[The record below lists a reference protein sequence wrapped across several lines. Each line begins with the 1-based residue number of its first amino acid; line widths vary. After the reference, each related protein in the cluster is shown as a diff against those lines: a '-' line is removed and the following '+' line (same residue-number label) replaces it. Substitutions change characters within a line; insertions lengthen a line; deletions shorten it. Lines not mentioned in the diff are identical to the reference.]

1 MEQLKALTKGRARL
15 KANITRSLAWSE
27 DAQHSNA
34 TRAEVS
40 SRLKHL
46 DTTWKEFTRFGDEI
60 AMLDE
65 VDGYVDPEHDNIFYE
80 EKYLR
85 ADALLSAMFMKLPT
99 TTRSDTTTLRK
110 VSDGAN
116 EIVRGFLD
124 MSAGQRFS
132 FAKENALCYNCLNPG
147 HGVRKC
153 KSTFKCR
160 QCKGQHHSLLHLQRT
175 QQAIGTISQTGEDQE
190 DPSAH
195 ISTATTSHIA
205 QAEGSAAIVCAQG
218 SANSQQSTGWNR
230 STLPTAMV
238 NVRNANGDLVACRL
252 LLDTGSELSYI
263 SERCIQTLG
272 LARTPSRI
280 LVTGI
285 SSIKADTT
293 RGCITISIQSRIS
306 QDQLVVQAHVLGK
319 ITSSLERQ
327 AIDASAL
334 RVFNDL
340 QLADSQ
346 FSTNA
351 PIDILLGSE
360 HVWSVITGR
369 KIYDDKGKLIAISSI
384 FGWVIT
390 SLLSSRACSATAF
403 TTTIDIDAYLRRFWE
418 LESIQRKAEVQPED
432 EEVEKHFLATHTR
445 DKQGK
450 YIVELPFKVSE
461 TQFADTLQ
469 GALQRFKSVERRL
482 AQNHQLRNDYVKFM
496 REYQE
501 LGHMREISPSE
512 IPKGRNFYLPHH
524 PVLGRKLRVVFDGS
538 YQDAKG
544 MALND
549 TLSIGPSIQRDLFA
563 VCLRFRMYKYVFSA
577 DIVKMFRQ
585 IWGSEKHR
593 DYQRIVWREDPSD
606 PIKHFQLCTV
616 TYGTSCAPFVAVRVL
631 EQLAA
636 DHKHE
641 FPNAAK
647 IVLEDFYVDDV
658 LTGANSEDE
667 LLRNRDELVQ
677 LMSCA
682 NLELGKWVSN
692 TKRIK
697 SEDNTDSSQS
707 PVKVLGLH
715 WHPGEDTLSCNVNL
729 SKDPRCTKRQVLSD
743 VSRIFDP
750 LCLLA
755 PIVVQFKILFQIL
768 WLLNLNWDD
777 ELPSKLANNWLKW
790 RADLDNLHKLQI
802 PRLVKSDKQRIELHG
817 FSDASTKAYSAV
829 VYSRVV
835 NDDGTISVA
844 ILAAK
849 TRVAPLKQQSLPR
862 LELCG
867 ALLLSQLLQSIKAG
881 LMNNDVTIYAW
892 SDSTIVLSWLSY
904 LPAQLNTFVGNR
916 TSEIL
921 ETIPK
926 HAWRHVDS
934 KSNPADCA
942 SRGLGVSELIDFQ
955 LWWKGP
961 SWPRDKEQ
969 FLERLNNTHNCTS
982 LSDKRIQ
989 DEVKTTCLAAQT
1001 NVTTDNPWDKLLN
1014 RNSSWLKLIHTL
1026 AYVLRFIHRMKHPSS
1041 KQISNSL
1048 TFDEIKAARI
1058 RWLQHAQAGFQQ
1070 EIQLL
1075 RANKALGNQSQLVKI
1090 SPIIDKD
1097 NLLRVGGRIQPLRL
1111 SAEAKHQQRPKWTT
1125 TTPNISIGSVALVK
1139 EFNTPPALWHLA
1151 KVIGSFQGKDN
1162 MVQAVRI
1169 IRLKTRPIT
1178 KIAKLLSSE
1187 TVFQD
1192 PELATKTVGFP
1203 LGLFRPW
1210 NYAPRSPI
1218 IST

>member
-40 SRLKHL
+40 SRLEHL
-46 DTTWKEFTRFGDEI
+46 NTIWKDFTRFGDEI

-65 VDGYVDPEHDNIFYE
+65 VDGYVDPENDNIFYE

-85 ADALLSAMFMKLPT
+85 AHALLSAMAANLVRHLAITDSAYNTAWERLNERYNRPRHIVNSLLEQFMKLPT
-99 TTRSDTTTLRK
+99 TTRSDTATLRK

-116 EIVRGFLD
+116 EIVRGLDAIEETGRDCGIIYLTLEKLDADTRRRWIERSVETDSPTLEEFFKFLDARCEELELSKRETIGGKTTASIGDKTRKVTHSLVVLEGNKCSKCHSTEHRLYGCQQFLD

-175 QQAIGTISQTGEDQE
+175 QQAIGTIAQTGEDQE
-190 DPSAH
+190 DPSAN
-195 ISTATTSHIA
+195 ISTVTTSHIA

-238 NVRNANGDLVACRL
+238 NVRNAKGDLVACRL

-280 LVTGI
+280 LITGI
-285 SSIKADTT
+285 SSTKADTT
-293 RGCITISIQSRIS
+293 RGCSTISIQSRIS

-334 RVFNDL
+334 RGFNDL

-390 SLLSSRACSATAF
+390 SLLSSRACSATAL

-445 DKQGK
+445 DKQ
-450 YIVELPFKVSE
+450 
-461 TQFADTLQ
+461 DTLQ
-469 GALQRFKSVERRL
+469 GAQQRFKSVERRL
-482 AQNHQLRNDYVKFM
+482 AQNQQLRNDYVKFM

-501 LGHMREISPSE
+501 LGYIREIPPSE

-524 PVLGRKLRVVFDGS
+524 PVLGRKLRVVFDAS

-544 MALND
+544 MALKD

-585 IWGSEKHR
+585 IWVSEKHR

-616 TYGTSCAPFVAVRVL
+616 TYGTSCAPFLAVRVL

-667 LLRNRDELVQ
+667 LLRNRDELVR

-697 SEDNTDSSQS
+697 PKDNTDSSQS
-707 PVKVLGLH
+707 PVKVLGLQ
-715 WHPGEDTLSCNVNL
+715 WHPGEDTLSYNVNL
-729 SKDPRCTKRQVLSD
+729 SK
-743 VSRIFDP
+743 
-750 LCLLA
+750 
-755 PIVVQFKILFQIL
+755 
-768 WLLNLNWDD
+768 
-777 ELPSKLANNWLKW
+777 
-790 RADLDNLHKLQI
+790 
-802 PRLVKSDKQRIELHG
+802 
-817 FSDASTKAYSAV
+817 YS
-829 VYSRVV
+829 SRVV

-844 ILAAK
+844 IPGAK

-881 LMNNDVTIYAW
+881 LMNND
-892 SDSTIVLSWLSY
+892 
-904 LPAQLNTFVGNR
+904 
-916 TSEIL
+916 
-921 ETIPK
+921 
-926 HAWRHVDS
+926 
-934 KSNPADCA
+934 
-942 SRGLGVSELIDFQ
+942 
-955 LWWKGP
+955 
-961 SWPRDKEQ
+961 
-969 FLERLNNTHNCTS
+969 
-982 LSDKRIQ
+982 
-989 DEVKTTCLAAQT
+989 
-1001 NVTTDNPWDKLLN
+1001 
-1014 RNSSWLKLIHTL
+1014 
-1026 AYVLRFIHRMKHPSS
+1026 
-1041 KQISNSL
+1041 
-1048 TFDEIKAARI
+1048 IKAARI
-1058 RWLQHAQAGFQQ
+1058 RWLQQAQAGFQQ

-1090 SPIIDKD
+1090 LPIIDKD
-1097 NLLRVGGRIQPLRL
+1097 NLLRRCARQGVQ
-1111 SAEAKHQQRPKWTT
+1111 HTT
-1125 TTPNISIGSVALVK
+1125 SIMATSEGDRHLTRKGQYGSSSQDH
-1139 EFNTPPALWHLA
+1139 PAQNPA
-1151 KVIGSFQGKDN
+1151 N
-1162 MVQAVRI
+1162 
-1169 IRLKTRPIT
+1169 
-1178 KIAKLLSSE
+1178 
-1187 TVFQD
+1187 
-1192 PELATKTVGFP
+1192 
-1203 LGLFRPW
+1203 
-1210 NYAPRSPI
+1210 N
-1218 IST
+1218 

>member
-1 MEQLKALTKGRARL
+1 
-15 KANITRSLAWSE
+15 
-27 DAQHSNA
+27 
-34 TRAEVS
+34 
-40 SRLKHL
+40 
-46 DTTWKEFTRFGDEI
+46 
-60 AMLDE
+60 
-65 VDGYVDPEHDNIFYE
+65 
-80 EKYLR
+80 
-85 ADALLSAMFMKLPT
+85 
-99 TTRSDTTTLRK
+99 
-110 VSDGAN
+110 
-116 EIVRGFLD
+116 
-124 MSAGQRFS
+124 MSAGQRVS
-132 FAKENALCYNCLNPG
+132 FAKENALYYNCLKPG
-147 HGVRKC
+147 HGVRKR

-175 QQAIGTISQTGEDQE
+175 QQAIGTIAQTGEDQE

-195 ISTATTSHIA
+195 STVTTSHIA
-205 QAEGSAAIVCAQG
+205 QAEGSTAIVCAQG
-218 SANSQQSTGWNR
+218 TANIQQSTGWNR

-285 SSIKADTT
+285 SSTKADTT
-293 RGCITISIQSRIS
+293 RGCSTISIQSRIS
-306 QDQLVVQAHVLGK
+306 QDQLVVQSHVLGK

-327 AIDASAL
+327 TIDASVL
-334 RVFNDL
+334 LVFNDL

-390 SLLSSRACSATAF
+390 SLLSSRACSATALK
-403 TTTIDIDAYLRRFWE
+403 TTIDIDAYLRRFWE

-445 DKQGK
+445 DEQGK

-469 GALQRFKSVERRL
+469 AALQRFKSVERRL
-482 AQNHQLRNDYVKFM
+482 AQNQQLCNDYVKSM

-501 LGHMREISPSE
+501 LGHMQEISPSE

-538 YQDAKG
+538 YRDAKG

-549 TLSIGPSIQRDLFA
+549 TLSIGP
-563 VCLRFRMYKYVFSA
+563 
-577 DIVKMFRQ
+577 
-585 IWGSEKHR
+585 
-593 DYQRIVWREDPSD
+593 
-606 PIKHFQLCTV
+606 T
-616 TYGTSCAPFVAVRVL
+616 VRVL

-647 IVLEDFYVDDV
+647 IVLEDLYVDDV

-692 TKRIK
+692 TKCIE
-697 SEDNTDSSQS
+697 SEDNPNSSQS

-715 WHPGEDTLSCNVNL
+715 WHPGEDTLSYNVNL
-729 SKDPRCTKRQVLSD
+729 SKDPRCTKRQVLTD
-743 VSRIFDP
+743 VSP
-750 LCLLA
+750 
-755 PIVVQFKILFQIL
+755 
-768 WLLNLNWDD
+768 
-777 ELPSKLANNWLKW
+777 NNWLKW

-849 TRVAPLKQQSLPR
+849 TRVASLKQQSLPR

-904 LPAQLNTFVGNR
+904 LPAQLKTFVGNR

-921 ETIPK
+921 ETISK

-955 LWWKGP
+955 LWWNGP
-961 SWPRDKEQ
+961 SWLRDKDQ
-969 FLERLNNTHNCTS
+969 FLVKLNNTHNSTS

-989 DEVKTTCLAAQT
+989 EEVKSNCLAAQT
-1001 NVTTDNPWDKLLN
+1001 TVTTDNPWDKLLN

-1041 KQISNSL
+1041 KQTSNSL

-1058 RWLQHAQAGFQQ
+1058 RWLHHAQNGFQQ

-1075 RANKALGNQSQLVKI
+1075 RANKALGNQSPLVQL

-1097 NLLRVGGRIQPLRL
+1097 NLLKVGGQIQPLQL
-1111 SAEAKHQQRPKWTT
+1111 SAEAKYQKRPRWTT

-1139 EFNTPPALWHLA
+1139 ESNTLPSLWHLA
-1151 KVIGSFQGKDN
+1151 KVIGTFQGKDN
-1162 MVQAVRI
+1162 M
-1169 IRLKTRPIT
+1169 L
-1178 KIAKLLSSE
+1178 
-1187 TVFQD
+1187 
-1192 PELATKTVGFP
+1192 
-1203 LGLFRPW
+1203 
-1210 NYAPRSPI
+1210 
-1218 IST
+1218 

>member
-1 MEQLKALTKGRARL
+1 
-15 KANITRSLAWSE
+15 
-27 DAQHSNA
+27 
-34 TRAEVS
+34 
-40 SRLKHL
+40 
-46 DTTWKEFTRFGDEI
+46 
-60 AMLDE
+60 
-65 VDGYVDPEHDNIFYE
+65 
-80 EKYLR
+80 
-85 ADALLSAMFMKLPT
+85 
-99 TTRSDTTTLRK
+99 
-110 VSDGAN
+110 
-116 EIVRGFLD
+116 
-124 MSAGQRFS
+124 
-132 FAKENALCYNCLNPG
+132 
-147 HGVRKC
+147 
-153 KSTFKCR
+153 
-160 QCKGQHHSLLHLQRT
+160 
-175 QQAIGTISQTGEDQE
+175 
-190 DPSAH
+190 
-195 ISTATTSHIA
+195 
-205 QAEGSAAIVCAQG
+205 
-218 SANSQQSTGWNR
+218 
-230 STLPTAMV
+230 
-238 NVRNANGDLVACRL
+238 
-252 LLDTGSELSYI
+252 
-263 SERCIQTLG
+263 
-272 LARTPSRI
+272 
-280 LVTGI
+280 
-285 SSIKADTT
+285 
-293 RGCITISIQSRIS
+293 
-306 QDQLVVQAHVLGK
+306 
-319 ITSSLERQ
+319 
-327 AIDASAL
+327 
-334 RVFNDL
+334 
-340 QLADSQ
+340 
-346 FSTNA
+346 
-351 PIDILLGSE
+351 
-360 HVWSVITGR
+360 
-369 KIYDDKGKLIAISSI
+369 
-384 FGWVIT
+384 
-390 SLLSSRACSATAF
+390 
-403 TTTIDIDAYLRRFWE
+403 
-418 LESIQRKAEVQPED
+418 
-432 EEVEKHFLATHTR
+432 
-445 DKQGK
+445 
-450 YIVELPFKVSE
+450 
-461 TQFADTLQ
+461 
-469 GALQRFKSVERRL
+469 
-482 AQNHQLRNDYVKFM
+482 M

-585 IWGSEKHR
+585 IWVSEKHR

-616 TYGTSCAPFVAVRVL
+616 TYGTSCAPFLAVRVL

-697 SEDNTDSSQS
+697 PKDNTDSSQS

-715 WHPGEDTLSCNVNL
+715 WHPGEDTLSYNVNL

-750 LCLLA
+750 LGLLA
-755 PIVVQFKILFQIL
+755 PIVVQFKILFQKL

-777 ELPSKLANNWLKW
+777 ELPSKLADNWLKW

-802 PRLVKSDKQRIELHG
+802 PRLVKSDTQKIELHG

-904 LPAQLNTFVGNR
+904 LPAQLKTFVGNR

-961 SWPRDKEQ
+961 SWLRDKDQ
-969 FLERLNNTHNCTS
+969 FLVKLNNTHNCTS

-989 DEVKTTCLAAQT
+989 GEVKSNCLAAQT
-1001 NVTTDNPWDKLLN
+1001 TVTTDNPWDKLLN

-1026 AYVLRFIHRMKHPSS
+1026 AYVLRFIHRMKHPPS
-1041 KQISNSL
+1041 KETSNSL

-1058 RWLQHAQAGFQQ
+1058 WWLQHAQAGFQQ
-1070 EIQLL
+1070 EFQLL
-1075 RANKALGNQSQLVKI
+1075 RANKALGNQSQLVKL

-1097 NLLRVGGRIQPLRL
+1097 NLLRVGGRIQHSQL
-1111 SAEAKHQQRPKWTT
+1111 SAEAKHPILLPKNHRITYLIIEHEHRFNLHPGVSSLFVIVRQRYWIFGARNLIRKITHNCLACFRQRYNTMHQRMADLPSVRITQALPFVNTGCDYAGPILLKDAKVRKPRISKGYICLFVCMVTSAIHLELATDLSTETFLAALRRFFSIRGKCNHMYTDNGTNFIGAKRSLDEMQQLLSSSQHKDQIVNTLADEGIQWTFIPPRAPHWGGKWESAVRCVKLHLRRVIGNTTLTYEQMRTLLAQISAVVNSRPLCYTSDTDDSYLSPAHFLIGRPFTTIPEADLGHIPVGRLGYWQSIQSMYQGFWKQWHQEYLTSLQQRPKWTT
-1125 TTPNISIGSVALVK
+1125 TTPNISIGSVVLVK
-1139 EFNTPPALWHLA
+1139 ESNTPPSSWHLG
-1151 KVIGSFQGKDN
+1151 KVIDTFQGKDN
-1162 MVQAVRI
+1162 MVRAVRI
-1169 IRLKTRPIT
+1169 KTAAGELTRPIT
-1178 KIAKLLSSE
+1178 KIAKLPSSE
-1187 TVFQD
+1187 TVFQGG
-1192 PELATKTVGFP
+1192 PGC
-1203 LGLFRPW
+1203 LGT
-1210 NYAPRSPI
+1210 I
-1218 IST
+1218 ET

>member
-1 MEQLKALTKGRARL
+1 MKAF
-15 KANITRSLAWSE
+15 I
-27 DAQHSNA
+27 
-34 TRAEVS
+34 
-40 SRLKHL
+40 
-46 DTTWKEFTRFGDEI
+46 
-60 AMLDE
+60 
-65 VDGYVDPEHDNIFYE
+65 
-80 EKYLR
+80 
-85 ADALLSAMFMKLPT
+85 
-99 TTRSDTTTLRK
+99 
-110 VSDGAN
+110 
-116 EIVRGFLD
+116 
-124 MSAGQRFS
+124 
-132 FAKENALCYNCLNPG
+132 
-147 HGVRKC
+147 
-153 KSTFKCR
+153 
-160 QCKGQHHSLLHLQRT
+160 
-175 QQAIGTISQTGEDQE
+175 E
-190 DPSAH
+190 DPKKM
-195 ISTATTSHIA
+195 
-205 QAEGSAAIVCAQG
+205 G
-218 SANSQQSTGWNR
+218 
-230 STLPTAMV
+230 
-238 NVRNANGDLVACRL
+238 
-252 LLDTGSELSYI
+252 
-263 SERCIQTLG
+263 
-272 LARTPSRI
+272 
-280 LVTGI
+280 
-285 SSIKADTT
+285 
-293 RGCITISIQSRIS
+293 
-306 QDQLVVQAHVLGK
+306 
-319 ITSSLERQ
+319 
-327 AIDASAL
+327 
-334 RVFNDL
+334 
-340 QLADSQ
+340 
-346 FSTNA
+346 
-351 PIDILLGSE
+351 
-360 HVWSVITGR
+360 
-369 KIYDDKGKLIAISSI
+369 
-384 FGWVIT
+384 
-390 SLLSSRACSATAF
+390 ATAL

-432 EEVEKHFLATHTR
+432 EEVEKHFRATHTR
-445 DKQGK
+445 DEQGK

-482 AQNHQLRNDYVKFM
+482 AQNQQLRNDYVKFM

-501 LGHMREISPSE
+501 LGHMREISPLE

-585 IWGSEKHR
+585 IWVSEKHR

-616 TYGTSCAPFVAVRVL
+616 TYGTSCAPFLAVRVV

-697 SEDNTDSSQS
+697 PKDNTDSSQS

-715 WHPGEDTLSCNVNL
+715 WHPGEDTLSYNVNL

-743 VSRIFDP
+743 VSH
-750 LCLLA
+750 
-755 PIVVQFKILFQIL
+755 
-768 WLLNLNWDD
+768 
-777 ELPSKLANNWLKW
+777 NWLKW

-802 PRLVKSDKQRIELHG
+802 PRLVKSDTQKIELHG

-829 VYSRVV
+829 VYSRLV

-904 LPAQLNTFVGNR
+904 LPAQLKTFVGNR

-961 SWPRDKEQ
+961 SWLRDKDQ
-969 FLERLNNTHNCTS
+969 FLVKLNNTHNCTS

-989 DEVKTTCLAAQT
+989 GEVKSNCLAAQT
-1001 NVTTDNPWDKLLN
+1001 TVTTDNPWDKLLN

-1041 KQISNSL
+1041 KQTSNSL
-1048 TFDEIKAARI
+1048 SFDEIKAARI

-1070 EIQLL
+1070 EFQLL
-1075 RANKALGNQSQLVKI
+1075 RANKALGNQSQLVKL

-1097 NLLRVGGRIQPLRL
+1097 NLLRVGGRIQHSQL
-1111 SAEAKHQQRPKWTT
+1111 SAEAKHPILLPKNHRITYLIIEHEHRFNLHPGVSSLFVIVRQRYWIFGARNLIRKITHNCLACFRQRYNTMHQRMADLPSVRITQALPFVNTGCDYAGPILLKDAKVRKPRISKGYICLFVCIVTSAIHLELATDLSTETFLAALRRFFSIRGKCNRMYSDNGTNFIGAKRSLDEMQQLLSSSQHKDQIVNTLADEGIQWTFIPPRAPHWGGKCESAVRCVKLHLRRVIGNTTLTYEQMRTFLAQISAVVNSRPLCYTSDTDDTYLSPAHFLIGRPFTTIPEADLGHIPVGRLGYWQSIQSMYQGFWKQWLQEYLTSLQQRPKWTT
-1125 TTPNISIGSVALVK
+1125 TTPNILIGSVVLVK
-1139 EFNTPPALWHLA
+1139 ESNTPPASWHLA
-1151 KVIGSFQGKDN
+1151 KVIDTFQGKDN
-1162 MVQAVRI
+1162 MVRAVRI
-1169 IRLKTRPIT
+1169 KMAAGEVTRPIT
-1178 KIAKLLSSE
+1178 KIAKLPSSE
-1187 TVFQD
+1187 TVFQ
-1192 PELATKTVGFP
+1192 GGQGC
-1203 LGLFRPW
+1203 LGT
-1210 NYAPRSPI
+1210 I
-1218 IST
+1218 ET

>member
-15 KANITRSLAWSE
+15 KANITRSLAWAE

-46 DTTWKEFTRFGDEI
+46 DTTWKEFNRFGDEI

-85 ADALLSAMFMKLPT
+85 ADALLSAMAANLVRHLAITDSAYNTVWERLNERYNRPRHIVNSLLEQFMKLPT

-116 EIVRGFLD
+116 EIVRGLDAIEETGRDCWIIYLTLEKLDADTRRRWIERSVETDSPTLEEFFKFLDARCEELELSKRETIGGKTTASIGDKTRKVTHSLVVLEGNKCSKCHSTEHRLYGCQQFLD

-132 FAKENALCYNCLNPG
+132 FAKENALCYNCLKPG

-175 QQAIGTISQTGEDQE
+175 QQAIGTIAQTGEDQE
-190 DPSAH
+190 DPSAN
-195 ISTATTSHIA
+195 ISTVTTSHIA
-205 QAEGSAAIVCAQG
+205 QAEGSAAMVCAQG

-238 NVRNANGDLVACRL
+238 NVRNAKGDLVACRL

-285 SSIKADTT
+285 SSTKADTT
-293 RGCITISIQSRIS
+293 RGCSTISIQSRIS

-390 SLLSSRACSATAF
+390 SLLSSRACSATAL

-445 DKQGK
+445 DKQ
-450 YIVELPFKVSE
+450 
-461 TQFADTLQ
+461 DTLQ
-469 GALQRFKSVERRL
+469 GALQRFKSVKRRL
-482 AQNHQLRNDYVKFM
+482 AQNQQLRNDYVKFV
-496 REYQE
+496 REYLE
-501 LGHMREISPSE
+501 LGHIREIPPSE

-585 IWGSEKHR
+585 IWVSEKHR

-606 PIKHFQLCTV
+606 TIKHFQLCTV
-616 TYGTSCAPFVAVRVL
+616 TYGTSCAPFLAVRVL

-647 IVLEDFYVDDV
+647 IVLEDLYVNDV

-692 TKRIK
+692 TKRIQ

-715 WHPGEDTLSCNVNL
+715 WHPEEDTLSYNVNL
-729 SKDPRCTKRQVLSD
+729 SKYP
-743 VSRIFDP
+743 SRM
-750 LCLLA
+750 
-755 PIVVQFKILFQIL
+755 
-768 WLLNLNWDD
+768 
-777 ELPSKLANNWLKW
+777 
-790 RADLDNLHKLQI
+790 
-802 PRLVKSDKQRIELHG
+802 
-817 FSDASTKAYSAV
+817 
-829 VYSRVV
+829 V

-904 LPAQLNTFVGNR
+904 LPAQLKTFVGNR

-942 SRGLGVSELIDFQ
+942 SRGLGVFELIDFQ

-961 SWPRDKEQ
+961 SWLR
-969 FLERLNNTHNCTS
+969 
-982 LSDKRIQ
+982 DKRIQ

-1001 NVTTDNPWDKLLN
+1001 NVTTDNPWNKLLN

-1041 KQISNSL
+1041 KQTSNSL

-1097 NLLRVGGRIQPLRL
+1097 NLLRKESITEVSLRRGPPCNRTRGF
-1111 SAEAKHQQRPKWTT
+1111 AKFRRDFANCGPRTD
-1125 TTPNISIGSVALVK
+1125 LV
-1139 EFNTPPALWHLA
+1139 
-1151 KVIGSFQGKDN
+1151 
-1162 MVQAVRI
+1162 
-1169 IRLKTRPIT
+1169 
-1178 KIAKLLSSE
+1178 
-1187 TVFQD
+1187 
-1192 PELATKTVGFP
+1192 PELC
-1203 LGLFRPW
+1203 LFRIGVLHLG
-1210 NYAPRSPI
+1210 AMLLQA
-1218 IST
+1218 

>member
-1 MEQLKALTKGRARL
+1 
-15 KANITRSLAWSE
+15 
-27 DAQHSNA
+27 
-34 TRAEVS
+34 
-40 SRLKHL
+40 
-46 DTTWKEFTRFGDEI
+46 
-60 AMLDE
+60 
-65 VDGYVDPEHDNIFYE
+65 
-80 EKYLR
+80 
-85 ADALLSAMFMKLPT
+85 
-99 TTRSDTTTLRK
+99 
-110 VSDGAN
+110 
-116 EIVRGFLD
+116 

-175 QQAIGTISQTGEDQE
+175 QQAIGTIAQTGEDQE

-195 ISTATTSHIA
+195 ISTVATSHIA

-230 STLPTAMV
+230 STLPTVMV
-238 NVRNANGDLVACRL
+238 NVRNAKGDLVACRL

-280 LVTGI
+280 LVSGI
-285 SSIKADTT
+285 SSTKADTT
-293 RGCITISIQSRIS
+293 RGCSTISIQSRIS

-319 ITSSLERQ
+319 ITTSLERQ
-327 AIDASAL
+327 TIDASVL
-334 RVFNDL
+334 QVFNDL

-369 KIYDDKGKLIAISSI
+369 KIYDNKGKLIAISSI
-384 FGWVIT
+384 FGW
-390 SLLSSRACSATAF
+390 
-403 TTTIDIDAYLRRFWE
+403 

-445 DKQGK
+445 DEQGK

-482 AQNHQLRNDYVKFM
+482 AQNQQLRNDYVKFM

-512 IPKGRNFYLPHH
+512 IPKGSNFYLPHH

-577 DIVKMFRQ
+577 IVKMFRQ
-585 IWGSEKHR
+585 IWVSEKHR

-616 TYGTSCAPFVAVRVL
+616 TYGTSCAPFLAVRVL

-636 DHKHE
+636 DHKNE

-647 IVLEDFYVDDV
+647 IGLEDFYVDDV

-692 TKRIK
+692 TKRIE

-715 WHPGEDTLSCNVNL
+715 WHPGEDTLSYNVNL
-729 SKDPRCTKRQVLSD
+729 SKYP
-743 VSRIFDP
+743 SRM
-750 LCLLA
+750 
-755 PIVVQFKILFQIL
+755 
-768 WLLNLNWDD
+768 
-777 ELPSKLANNWLKW
+777 
-790 RADLDNLHKLQI
+790 
-802 PRLVKSDKQRIELHG
+802 
-817 FSDASTKAYSAV
+817 
-829 VYSRVV
+829 V

-867 ALLLSQLLQSIKAG
+867 ALLLSQLL
-881 LMNNDVTIYAW
+881 
-892 SDSTIVLSWLSY
+892 
-904 LPAQLNTFVGNR
+904 P
-916 TSEIL
+916 
-921 ETIPK
+921 
-926 HAWRHVDS
+926 
-934 KSNPADCA
+934 
-942 SRGLGVSELIDFQ
+942 
-955 LWWKGP
+955 
-961 SWPRDKEQ
+961 
-969 FLERLNNTHNCTS
+969 
-982 LSDKRIQ
+982 
-989 DEVKTTCLAAQT
+989 
-1001 NVTTDNPWDKLLN
+1001 
-1014 RNSSWLKLIHTL
+1014 
-1026 AYVLRFIHRMKHPSS
+1026 
-1041 KQISNSL
+1041 
-1048 TFDEIKAARI
+1048 
-1058 RWLQHAQAGFQQ
+1058 
-1070 EIQLL
+1070 
-1075 RANKALGNQSQLVKI
+1075 
-1090 SPIIDKD
+1090 
-1097 NLLRVGGRIQPLRL
+1097 
-1111 SAEAKHQQRPKWTT
+1111 
-1125 TTPNISIGSVALVK
+1125 
-1139 EFNTPPALWHLA
+1139 
-1151 KVIGSFQGKDN
+1151 
-1162 MVQAVRI
+1162 
-1169 IRLKTRPIT
+1169 
-1178 KIAKLLSSE
+1178 
-1187 TVFQD
+1187 
-1192 PELATKTVGFP
+1192 
-1203 LGLFRPW
+1203 
-1210 NYAPRSPI
+1210 
-1218 IST
+1218 